1 MRYFKITL
9 AFPPSLNGLFATN
22 WQTKRRFP
30 CKRYGQWLERTEH
43 MKPHGFETIT
53 TPVSVDMAYG
63 RPYKRRRDLAN
74 LEKAPNDLMVKWKV
88 LEDDSQIHRL
98 TMRWA
103 EPNEVPSGFVQ
114 ITICEL

>member
-1 MRYFKITL
+1 MQYFKITL

-63 RPYKRRRDLAN
+63 RPDKRRRDLAN

-103 EPNEVPSGFVQ
+103 EPNEVPRGFVQ